1 MKIEV
6 GESLC
11 YSYLRHVKQCLIVQT
26 NWKASEHWERQ
37 MSDGEL
43 ENMFQSMKQR
53 FDVSGQ
59 VFRGTQD
66 SAQFMRQ
73 GEIDVIGIDQNGDVH
88 AMDVAFHE
96 GGLNYTVGVANN
108 VLKKMLRTYL
118 LLNAYMQM
126 ERKLHLYFLS
136 PKVNRRDQQPLE
148 NIFATLRE
156 EYSETTSEF
165 HLIMN
170 DGFASMM
177 SETLAKADT
186 VADTS
191 ELFIRS
197 SKLLNLAGVAEQ
209 RTVRSS
215 FEIPIG
221 SSGAPDLVGS
231 SIHRRSMTEHPR
243 TPSGQIQPIV
253 RGLMKTLLEDHPTL
267 LDEGDT
273 QKLMDSDY
281 CKRILGL
288 TIGNFP
294 LLRSVEA
301 GRFEGRRARYWNHV
315 YDGRFYVCSQW
326 WKDHHAENA
335 ASLLRFVQEIA
346 AKKPDNPGVNA
357 LSSHKRELSD
367 YIDSQ

>member
-26 NWKASEHWERQ
+26 NWKASDHWDRQ
-37 MSDGEL
+37 IPDEKL
-43 ENMFQSMKQR
+43 EGMFQSMRQR

-59 VFRGTQD
+59 VFRGTQN

-73 GEIDVIGIDQNGDVH
+73 GEIDVIGIDQMGDVH

-96 GGLNYTVGVANN
+96 SGLNYTVGVANN

-118 LLNAYMQM
+118 LLNGYLRTA
-126 ERKLHLYFLS
+126 RKFHVYFLS
-136 PKVNRRDQQPLE
+136 PKVNRRDQQTLE
-148 NIFATLRE
+148 NIFVTLRG
-156 EYSETTSEF
+156 EYPSEVAEW

-170 DGFASMM
+170 DGFGTMM

-197 SKLLNLAGVAEQ
+197 SKLLNLADVAE
-209 RTVRSS
+209 TVPVRSS
-215 FEIPIG
+215 FEQPIR
-221 SSGAPDLVGS
+221 SSGTP
-231 SIHRRSMTEHPR
+231 IHRRSMTEHSR
-243 TPSGQIQPIV
+243 NSGGQIQPIV

-267 LDEGDT
+267 LDEADI
-273 QKLMDSDY
+273 QKLMDRDF

-301 GRFEGRRARYWNHV
+301 GRFEGRQSRYWK
-315 YDGRFYVCSQW
+315 YRYGGRFYVCSEW
-326 WKDHHAENA
+326 WKVHHMQNA
-335 ASLLRFVQEIA
+335 VSLLRFVKEIS
-346 AKKPDNPGVNA
+346 AKKPDARGNDA
-357 LSSHKRELSD
+357 LNSHALALED
-367 YIDSQ
+367 YIRSA

>member
-26 NWKASEHWERQ
+26 NWKASEHWKPQIAEE
-37 MSDGEL
+37 EL
-43 ENMFQSMKQR
+43 EGAFQSMRQR
-53 FDVSGQ
+53 FDFTGQ

-66 SAQFMRQ
+66 AAQFMRQ
-73 GEIDVIGIDQNGDVH
+73 GEIDVIGIDQTGDVH

-96 GGLNYTVGVANN
+96 SGLNYTVGVGNN

-118 LLNAYMQM
+118 LMHGYMQTGK
-126 ERKLHLYFLS
+126 RFHLYFLS

-148 NIFATLRE
+148 NIFAKLRE
-156 EYSETTSEF
+156 EYASQAVEW

-170 DGFASMM
+170 DDFASMM
-177 SETLAKADT
+177 SETLAKAYT

-197 SKLLNLAGVAEQ
+197 SKLLNLADAAKAPSVPVPFDPPMHPSELLNPADSPSYM
-209 RTVRSS
+209 RSDLRSS
-215 FEIPIG
+215 E
-221 SSGAPDLVGS
+221 SSA
-231 SIHRRSMTEHPR
+231 R
-243 TPSGQIQPIV
+243 IQPIV
-253 RGLMKTLLEDHPTL
+253 QRLMKTLLEDHPAL
-267 LDEGDT
+267 LDSSDIE
-273 QKLMDSDY
+273 KLMDRDY
-281 CKRILGL
+281 CKRALGL

-294 LLRSVEA
+294 LLRRVEE
-301 GRFEGRRARYWNHV
+301 GRFVGRRARYWNHV
-315 YDGRFYVCSQW
+315 YGGRFYVCSQW

-357 LSSHKRELSD
+357 LSSHRQELSD

>member
-26 NWKASEHWERQ
+26 NWKASEHWELQ
-37 MSDGEL
+37 MSDNEL
-43 ENMFQSMKQR
+43 EDMFQSMKQR

-73 GEIDVIGIDQNGDVH
+73 GEIDVMGVDQTGNVH

-96 GGLNYTVGVANN
+96 SGLNYTVGVANN

-118 LLNAYMQM
+118 LLKAYMRT
-126 ERKLHLYFLS
+126 ERKFHLYFLS

-156 EYSETTSEF
+156 EYSEEVSEW

-197 SKLLNLAGVAEQ
+197 WKLLNLTDVAEQ
-209 RTVRSS
+209 RPVWSSLEQPIRSS
-215 FEIPIG
+215 G
-221 SSGAPDLVGS
+221 TPDLVVS
-231 SIHRRSMTEHPR
+231 PIHRRSMTKHPR
-243 TPSGQIQPIV
+243 NPSGQIQPIV
-253 RGLMKTLLEDHPTL
+253 RGLMKTLLEDYPTL
-267 LDEGDT
+267 LDEAET
-273 QKLMDSDY
+273 QKLMDRDY

-301 GRFEGRRARYWNHV
+301 GRFEGRRSRYWNHV
-315 YDGRFYVCSQW
+315 YGGRFYVCSQW
-326 WKDHHAENA
+326 WKDHHAQNA

-346 AKKPDNPGVNA
+346 ARKPDNPGVNA
-357 LSSHKRELSD
+357 LGSHRQELSE
-367 YIDSQ
+367 YIDRQ